1 MYLVL
6 GDLLADYSAHV
17 PDLCSQP
24 RDLQRISYLELGP
37 GGACNVAIM
46 ARRFGLSVACL
57 GEVGSDV
64 FGEIVLDGL
73 SREGVDVSHVVVSDG
88 ARTPVATVLVD
99 ERGEPA
105 YLGYRGSLQMTA
117 LPDSWRP
124 VIREA
129 DGLFCDGW
137 IEYQEVAD
145 IVLEAF
151 RVAQAAGVPLFFDP
165 GPGNPD
171 VDNEWH
177 REAALLASVLL
188 ATEEEAKRLSGKR
201 DPVASARALLQGGT
215 GTVIIKRGAAGAF
228 LLSDGDF
235 EIAPGLPVEAL
246 DATGAGDSF
255 AGAVLY
261 GYRQNLN
268 LELLGILGNATG
280 AAKVQKQGTG
290 HNMPTMAEVQE
301 MLERFD
307 FSVPDLLPDPDDDGE
322 AG

>member
-1 MYLVL
+1 MYVVL
-6 GDLLADYSAHV
+6 GDLLADYSAHI
-17 PDLCSQP
+17 PDLCSHP

-46 ARRFGLSVACL
+46 ARRFGLPVACL
-57 GEVGSDV
+57 GEVGGDI

-73 SREGVDVSHVVVSDG
+73 RREGVDVSNIVVNE
-88 ARTPVATVLVD
+88 AAHTPVATVLVD

-105 YLGYRGSLQMTA
+105 YLGYRGTLQMIA
-117 LPDSWRP
+117 LPDDWRP
-124 VIREA
+124 VIEQA
-129 DGLFCDGW
+129 DGLFSDGW

-145 IVLEAF
+145 IILEAF
-151 RVAQAAGVPLFFDP
+151 RVAQNAGVPVFFDP

-171 VDNEWH
+171 IDNEWH

-188 ATEEEAKRLSGKR
+188 ATEEEAKRLSGER

-246 DATGAGDSF
+246 DTTGAGDSF

-261 GYRQNLN
+261 GCRQNLN
-268 LELLGILGNATG
+268 LEMLGILGNATG

-290 HNMPTMAEVQE
+290 HNMPTMDEVQV

-307 FSVPDLLPDPDDDGE
+307 FSVPDLLPSSGDGE
-322 AG
+322 SKG